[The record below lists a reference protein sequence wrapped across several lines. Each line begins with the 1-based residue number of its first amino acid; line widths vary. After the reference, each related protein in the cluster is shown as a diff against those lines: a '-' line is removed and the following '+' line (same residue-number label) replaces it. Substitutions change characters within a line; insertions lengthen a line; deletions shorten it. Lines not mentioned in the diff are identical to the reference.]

1 MTTES
6 HTAWLEDKIALVS
19 GGGTGIGR
27 AIAAQLAKNGAKVA
41 IASRNQ
47 DQLKRAATELT
58 ELGLIVQPVPMNVRD
73 QADVERAVAQVV
85 GQWGAIHILVN
96 NAGISGLSRMD
107 DDDDSKW
114 YDIVDT
120 NLHGMYR
127 LTKAVL
133 RHIPDQA
140 GGRVINISSVLGK
153 FGVPGYTA
161 YCTTKHGMIGFSR
174 ALALE
179 IVNRGI
185 TVNTICPGWVD
196 TEMAAQGIAETAK
209 ASGITPEEFKAQAV
223 AAVPIR
229 RFLEAEE
236 IAQLVAYVASDAAR
250 GITGQAMNI
259 CGGQTM
265 V

>member
-1 MTTES
+1 MMKES
-6 HTAWLEDKIALVS
+6 HKAMLKDKIALVS

-27 AIAAQLAKNGAKVA
+27 AIANELAKNGAKVA
-41 IASRNQ
+41 VASRNL
-47 DQLKRAATELT
+47 DHLKRVATELT
-58 ELGLIVQPVPMNVRD
+58 ELGLIVQPVPMNVRET
-73 QADVERAVAQVV
+73 ADVERAVAQVV
-85 GQWGAIHILVN
+85 SQWGAIHILVN

-107 DDDDSKW
+107 DADDSKW

-179 IVNRGI
+179 VVNRGI

-209 ASGITPEEFKAQAV
+209 SLGITTEEFKAQAV

-229 RFLEAEE
+229 RFLAAEE
-236 IAQLVAYVASDAAR
+236 IAELVAYVASNAAR